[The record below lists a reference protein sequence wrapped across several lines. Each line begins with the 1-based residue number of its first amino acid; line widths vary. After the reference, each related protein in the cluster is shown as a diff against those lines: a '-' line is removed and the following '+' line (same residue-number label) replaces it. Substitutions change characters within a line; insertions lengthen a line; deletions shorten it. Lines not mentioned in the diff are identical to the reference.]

1 MDEKNLVERV
11 QEAPNQIPKQGI
23 LYKIVDYAM
32 GIRKAIRE
40 TQPEWYKFIHG
51 YDSKFL

>member
-11 QEAPNQIPKQGI
+11 KEAPKPESGI
-23 LYKIVDYAM
+23 LYNIMNYAM
-32 GIRKAIRE
+32 GIRNAIKDS
-40 TQPEWYKFIHG
+40 QPELYKFIHG